1 MGDGINGDLTA
12 IIIIMEKLRDLAHA
26 TAQPSRC
33 CNDWSCIEMGA
44 ATKLMSWYHKAELRL
59 LLERKGWVTEPMGQ
73 ADEDNI
79 NDWFLVG
86 GISA

>member
-1 MGDGINGDLTA
+1 
-12 IIIIMEKLRDLAHA
+12 
-26 TAQPSRC
+26 
-33 CNDWSCIEMGA
+33 MGA